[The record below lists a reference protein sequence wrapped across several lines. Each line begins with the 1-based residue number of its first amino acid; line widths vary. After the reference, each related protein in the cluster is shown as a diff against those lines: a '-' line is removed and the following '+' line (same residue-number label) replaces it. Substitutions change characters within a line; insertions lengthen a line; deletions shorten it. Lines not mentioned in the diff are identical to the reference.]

1 MSNCASLFQEVKNMA
16 KISRTEARELLF
28 ALLFETEF
36 RQNDVPAEIYSTACE
51 NREIPDDKYIKDSF
65 FGILSKSEFID
76 FAIGKYSRGW
86 KAERLSKVSRNV
98 LRVAMYEMFFVED
111 IPANVSISQ
120 AVELSIRYC
129 EDKAKQ
135 FVNGVLSGLFKDV
148 QAQGADAVITAALA
162 EADAAKQAPVEET
175 AEEAPVAAPA
185 EEADGENA

>member
-1 MSNCASLFQEVKNMA
+1 MA

-120 AVELSIRYC
+120 AVELSVKYG
-129 EDKAKQ
+129 EDKSKQ
-135 FVNGVLSGLFKDV
+135 FVNGVLSSLYKEL
-148 QAQGADAVITAALA
+148 GANGVEALA
-162 EADAAKQAPVEET
+162 REIAAEMSETTDEVDENSAEISEGEDA
-175 AEEAPVAAPA
+175 
-185 EEADGENA
+185 